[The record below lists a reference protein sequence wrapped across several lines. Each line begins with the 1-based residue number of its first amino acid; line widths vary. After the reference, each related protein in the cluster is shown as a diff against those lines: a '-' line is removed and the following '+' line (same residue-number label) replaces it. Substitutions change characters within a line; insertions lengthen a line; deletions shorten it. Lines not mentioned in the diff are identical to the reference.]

1 LSRNDGVTIFLSTH
15 FMNEA
20 ERCDRISL
28 MHRGRAP
35 KELVK
40 KRGSASLEDAFIS
53 YLEEAAGIDKTKKTP
68 QPAAPPA
75 KAAPSRASRRFDP
88 GRLWAYARR
97 ETMELLRDPIRL
109 SFAFVG
115 PVILMLAFG
124 YGITF
129 DVENL
134 KFAAFDQDE
143 TPESH
148 RLIENFSGSRY

>member
-1 LSRNDGVTIFLSTH
+1 
-15 FMNEA
+15 
-20 ERCDRISL
+20 
-28 MHRGRAP
+28 
-35 KELVK
+35 
-40 KRGSASLEDAFIS
+40 
-53 YLEEAAGIDKTKKTP
+53 
-68 QPAAPPA
+68 
-75 KAAPSRASRRFDP
+75 P

-124 YGITF
+124 FGITF

-148 RLIENFSGSRY
+148 RLIENFSGSRYFSEQSPISSAAEIERRMKTGQLAVAVVIPSAFCLL

>member
-1 LSRNDGVTIFLSTH
+1 MLNSTSS
-15 FMNEA
+15 NLPRSCLRA
-20 ERCDRISL
+20 TSSARISCDPIDL
-28 MHRGRAP
+28 ACTCWNHPIRSSWASP
-35 KELVK
+35 H
-40 KRGSASLEDAFIS
+40 ASLRSVF
-53 YLEEAAGIDKTKKTP
+53 P
-68 QPAAPPA
+68 
-75 KAAPSRASRRFDP
+75 APSRASRRFDP

-148 RLIENFSGSRY
+148 RLIENFS

>member
-1 LSRNDGVTIFLSTH
+1 
-15 FMNEA
+15 A

-28 MHRGRAP
+28 MHRGRVLAVGAP
-35 KELVK
+35 QELVK
-40 KRGSASLEDAFIS
+40 KRGSDSLEDAFIS
-53 YLEEAAGIDKTKKTP
+53 YLEEAAGTDKTKKAEAP

-75 KAAPSRASRRFDP
+75 KAASRRFDP

-148 RLIENFSGSRY
+148 RLIENFSGS

>member
-1 LSRNDGVTIFLSTH
+1 
-15 FMNEA
+15 MNEA

-28 MHRGRAP
+28 MHRGRVLAVGAP
-35 KELVK
+35 NELVK

-53 YLEEAAGIDKTKKTP
+53 YLEEAAGIDKTKKTEAP
-68 QPAAPPA
+68 QPAAPPTA
-75 KAAPSRASRRFDP
+75 PAAQAAQSRASRRFDP

-148 RLIENFSGSRY
+148 RLIENFSGS